1 MRISIQGASLNC
13 TMSLGNRKTSQDK
26 FLVCTMDERGFGDG
40 GKGGGRQHNNK
51 DHDMDPK
58 KKEEVTGP

>member
-1 MRISIQGASLNC
+1 
-13 TMSLGNRKTSQDK
+13 MSLGNRKTSQDK